1 MHSAVVSEQLARLK
15 SLTKENINERSNTKT
30 KKHQG
35 IRQRE
40 SLASENTRQE
50 MATFTDLQYK
60 EKSVHKNKTGVSY
73 QTTIAVRSC
82 TQTAAL
88 MLRETPGRKQALRGV
103 RW

>member
-1 MHSAVVSEQLARLK
+1 MKDQTQRQK
-15 SLTKENINERSNTKT
+15 STREFSKE
-30 KKHQG
+30 
-35 IRQRE
+35 E

-73 QTTIAVRSC
+73 QTTIAARSC

-103 RW
+103 RWLSRS